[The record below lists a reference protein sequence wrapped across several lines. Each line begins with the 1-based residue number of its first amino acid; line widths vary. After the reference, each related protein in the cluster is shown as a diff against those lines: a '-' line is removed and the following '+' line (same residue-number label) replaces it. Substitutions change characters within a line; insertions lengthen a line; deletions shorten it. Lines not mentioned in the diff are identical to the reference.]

1 MISKIAIA
9 NTSRAIGLGLF
20 ALIALAALAAFAA
33 SETPVCNRIAPR
45 ASVALPRAAA
55 QPFANISDDIFPATE
70 LRFAAFA
77 DACSDSIANCGDP
90 VKHLGTQNDCACFAC
105 GYGTPGQRN
114 ICTKNAADKAA
125 LFKRAR

>member
-1 MISKIAIA
+1 MMMNSKISVTNTAGAIC
-9 NTSRAIGLGLF
+9 LGLF
-20 ALIALAALAAFAA
+20 ALIACAAFAT
-33 SETPVCNRIAPR
+33 SETPVCNRFAPR
-45 ASVALPRAAA
+45 SSVAPARGSA
-55 QPFANISDDIFPATE
+55 QPVANLTDDIFSATE
-70 LRFAAFA
+70 PRFAAFA